1 MQTITLG
8 KVELTRV
15 LEWQGPFAPAATIL
29 PDAAPESWEQF
40 APDFWQDGMFT
51 VALQTWVLRSEGRT
65 ILVDTG
71 IGDVQFP
78 QETRPRDMLP
88 ALLAGVGI
96 GPDDVDVVV
105 NTHLHYDHVG
115 WNTVDHGDGRVPMFP
130 RATYLIP
137 AADESARRTS
147 TAGDRMSYADT
158 VAPIVEAGQA
168 LLWDGEH
175 RIDGNLTLETA
186 PGHTPGSS
194 VLRLASGADRAVF
207 VGDLLHSPVQIVHPE
222 HRSCF
227 DEDPAAARRSRTRTL
242 ARAAD
247 ERALVIPAHF
257 GGAGAAEVRR
267 DGDRFA
273 VSRWAGGL

>member
-115 WNTVDHGDGRVPMFP
+115 WNRRPRGRPRTDVPARDLPHPGGGRVGPPDVHGGRSDVLRGHRGSDRRGGSGAVVGRGAPDRREPHAGDGTRAHSRILGAATGVRRRPRRV
-130 RATYLIP
+130 RGRP
-137 AADESARRTS
+137 AAQ
-147 TAGDRMSYADT
+147 
-158 VAPIVEAGQA
+158 P
-168 LLWDGEH
+168 
-175 RIDGNLTLETA
+175 
-186 PGHTPGSS
+186 
-194 VLRLASGADRAVF
+194 GADRAP
-207 VGDLLHSPVQIVHPE
+207 GAPQLLRRGP
-222 HRSCF
+222 
-227 DEDPAAARRSRTRTL
+227 RRSTAIPDPDAGQSCR
-242 ARAAD
+242 RACAGD
-247 ERALVIPAHF
+247 PRALR
-257 GGAGAAEVRR
+257 GRRCGRGAPRR
-267 DGDRFA
+267 
-273 VSRWAGGL
+273 

>member
-115 WNTVDHGDGRVPMFP
+115 WNTVDHGDGRYRCS
-130 RATYLIP
+130 RARPT
-137 AADESARRTS
+137 SSRRRTS
-147 TAGDRMSYADT
+147 RPAGRPRRAIGCPTRTPWLRSSRRVRRCCGTGSTGSTA
-158 VAPIVEAGQA
+158 
-168 LLWDGEH
+168 
-175 RIDGNLTLETA
+175 NLTLETA

-227 DEDPAAARRSRTRTL
+227 DEDPAAARRSRTRTWPEL
-242 ARAAD
+242 
-247 ERALVIPAHF
+247 PTS
-257 GGAGAAEVRR
+257 
-267 DGDRFA
+267 
-273 VSRWAGGL
+273 VSW